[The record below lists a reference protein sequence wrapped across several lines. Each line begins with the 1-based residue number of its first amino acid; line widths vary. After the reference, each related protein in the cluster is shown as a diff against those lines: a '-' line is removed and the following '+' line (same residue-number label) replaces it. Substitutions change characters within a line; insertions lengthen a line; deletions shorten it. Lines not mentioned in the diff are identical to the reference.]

1 MNNLKI
7 TSEDNKT
14 LLVLVN
20 NEKVLSIKKGG
31 NNPFTA
37 QNRSG
42 KLKLNNYEASIAT
55 PIEIGV
61 RKNKSVLIKTG
72 ENIIF
77 NIPIYK
83 SWDVKMVKEE
93 D

>member
-1 MNNLKI
+1 MNSLKI
-7 TSEDNKT
+7 QSIDNKI
-14 LLVLVN
+14 LVVFVN
-20 NEKVLSIKKGG
+20 NAEVLSIKKRG
-31 NNPFTA
+31 NNSFTA

-42 KLKLNNYEASIAT
+42 KLKLNNYEASVAT

-83 SWDVKMVKEE
+83 SWDVKMIKE